1 MHRPVRAAAALL
13 LALAAGL
20 APLLAPAARAEVGEV
35 RNTRQPGM
43 IYMPMIL
50 MEQLRLIERQAE
62 QRGLGAL
69 KVSWL
74 TFSSGG
80 ASTEALIS
88 GNVDF
93 VTSGTTNMLLVWDR
107 TRGEIKALAGCG
119 GAPMLLVTRN
129 PDVKTLADFTDKDR
143 IAVPTIKISTQ
154 AVLLQIAAER
164 QLGEAARNR
173 LDAITVQI
181 GHPDA
186 VAAVTSPNHEINSHF
201 SLPPYQQIELKD
213 PRVHVVLNS
222 YDLVGGPLNNA
233 VVFGRRSFVEGNPK
247 TVQAILAALE
257 EADALIRDDPRKA
270 AETYLAA
277 TKERLTVEELTAMMA
292 EKGVVF
298 STTPHATMLQAE
310 HLAKTGVLK
319 TRPKDWKEYFFPA
332 VHALPG
338 P

>member
-1 MHRPVRAAAALL
+1 VRI
-13 LALAAGL
+13 
-20 APLLAPAARAEVGEV
+20 
-35 RNTRQPGM
+35 TRQPGM

>member
-1 MHRPVRAAAALL
+1 MKTILRAAGALL
-13 LALAAGL
+13 LALGL
-20 APLLAPAARAEVGEV
+20 GLPARAEVGEV
-35 RNTRQPGM
+35 RITRQPGM

-50 MEQLRLIERQAE
+50 MEQLKLIEKQAA
-62 QRGLGAL
+62 QRGLSNL

-107 TRGEIKALAGCG
+107 TRGEIKGLAGCG

-129 PDVKTLADFTDKDR
+129 PEVKSLADFSEKDR

-164 QLGEAARNR
+164 QLGEAARNK
-173 LDAITVQI
+173 LDNITVQI

-233 VVFGRRSFVEGNPK
+233 IVFGRKAFVEANPK
-247 TVQAILAALE
+247 TIEAMLAALE
-257 EADALIRDDPRKA
+257 EADKLIKDDPKKA

-277 TKERLTVEELTAMMA
+277 TNEKLSVDELVAMMS
-292 EKGVVF
+292 EKGVIF
-298 STTPHATMLQAE
+298 SITPHATMLQAE

-319 TRPKDWKEYFFPA
+319 TKPKEWKDYFFAP
-332 VHALPG
+332 VHHLPG
-338 P
+338 T

>member
-1 MHRPVRAAAALL
+1 MKTIARAAGALL
-13 LALAAGL
+13 LALGL
-20 APLLAPAARAEVGEV
+20 GLPARAEVGEV
-35 RNTRQPGM
+35 RITRQPGM

-50 MEQLRLIERQAE
+50 MEQLKLIEKQAA
-62 QRGLGAL
+62 QRGLSNL

-107 TRGEIKALAGCG
+107 TRGEIKGLAGCG

-129 PDVKTLADFTDKDR
+129 PEVKSLADFSEKDR

-164 QLGEAARNR
+164 QLGEAARNK
-173 LDAITVQI
+173 LDNITVQI

-233 VVFGRRSFVEGNPK
+233 IVFGRKAFVEANPK
-247 TVQAILAALE
+247 TIEAMLAALE
-257 EADALIRDDPRKA
+257 EADKLIKDDPKKA

-277 TKERLTVEELTAMMA
+277 TNEKLSVDELVAMMS
-292 EKGVVF
+292 EKGVIF
-298 STTPHATMLQAE
+298 SITPHATMLQAE

-319 TRPKDWKEYFFPA
+319 TKPKEWKDYFFAP
-332 VHALPG
+332 VHHLPG
-338 P
+338 T

>member
-1 MHRPVRAAAALL
+1 MKTIARAAGALI
-13 LALAAGL
+13 LALGL
-20 APLLAPAARAEVGEV
+20 TTGARAEVGEV
-35 RNTRQPGM
+35 RITRQPGM

-50 MEQLRLIERQAE
+50 MEQLKLIEKHAAE
-62 QRGLGAL
+62 RGLSNL

-107 TRGEIKALAGCG
+107 TRGEIKGLAGCG

-129 PDVKTLADFTDKDR
+129 PDVKSLADFTDKDR

-164 QLGEAARNR
+164 QLGEAARNK
-173 LDAITVQI
+173 LDNITVQI

-186 VAAVTSPNHEINSHF
+186 VAAVTSQNHEINSHF

-222 YDLVGGPLNNA
+222 YDIAGGPLNNA
-233 VVFGRRSFVEGNPK
+233 IVFGRKSFVEANPK
-247 TVQAILAALE
+247 TIEAMLAALD
-257 EADALIRDDPRKA
+257 EADKLIKDDPKKA

-277 TKERLTVEELTAMMA
+277 TKEKLSVDELVGMMG
-292 EKGVVF
+292 EKGVIF
-298 STTPHATMLQAE
+298 SITPHATMLQAE
-310 HLAKTGVLK
+310 HLAKSGVLK
-319 TRPKDWKEYFFPA
+319 TKPKDWKDYFFAP
-332 VHALPG
+332 VHHLPG
-338 P
+338 T